1 MIEKLTENQ
10 KIAKLAARWWRKR
23 IYGPLD
29 SDILEKEDNVEANL
43 IKFKKALRLIKTE
56 RAFEIDIENYLINE
70 LDQNISSF
78 LMTSGILPKGLLF
91 ELMIKYMISLDKFP
105 GNFCMVVDNSGIRIF
120 ENNDQK
126 TLYSNE
132 EPIIMSKKY

>member
-1 MIEKLTENQ
+1 MTEKLTENQ
-10 KIAKLAARWWRKR
+10 KIAKLAARWWRER

-29 SDILEKEDNVEANL
+29 SAILEKEDNVEANI

-70 LDQNISSF
+70 LNQNNAYF
-78 LMTSGILPKGLLF
+78 LMTSGMFPTGVLF

-105 GNFCMVVDNSGIRIF
+105 GNFCMVVDNSGIKIF

-126 TLYSNE
+126 TLYPNE
-132 EPIIMSKKY
+132 ESIIKSKK

>member
-10 KIAKLAARWWRKR
+10 KIAKLAARWWREM

-43 IKFKKALRLIKTE
+43 IKFKKALRLIKKE

-70 LDQNISSF
+70 LNQNNAYL
-78 LMTSGILPKGLLF
+78 LMTSGMFPTGVLF
-91 ELMIKYMISLDKFP
+91 ELMIKYMIPLDKFP
-105 GNFCMVVDNSGIRIF
+105 GNFCMVVDNSGIKIF

-126 TLYSNE
+126 TLYPNE
-132 EPIIMSKKY
+132 ESIIKSKK